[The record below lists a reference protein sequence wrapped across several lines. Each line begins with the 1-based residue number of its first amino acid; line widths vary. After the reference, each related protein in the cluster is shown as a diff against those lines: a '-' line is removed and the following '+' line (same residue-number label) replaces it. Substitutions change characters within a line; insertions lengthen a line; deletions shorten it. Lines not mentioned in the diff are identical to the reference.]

1 MHSISNGVIHGNPG
15 EKRGPLLYQ
24 PFGIDKWCVYLCICV
39 RVCVCIC
46 VYLRARDCA
55 LMCYVCES
63 VCVASDRLTSLA
75 ILGRPL

>member
-46 VYLRARDCA
+46 VFMCVRVCICVYVRMGVRA
-55 LMCYVCES
+55 YVCVYRCELNS
-63 VCVASDRLTSLA
+63 
-75 ILGRPL
+75 